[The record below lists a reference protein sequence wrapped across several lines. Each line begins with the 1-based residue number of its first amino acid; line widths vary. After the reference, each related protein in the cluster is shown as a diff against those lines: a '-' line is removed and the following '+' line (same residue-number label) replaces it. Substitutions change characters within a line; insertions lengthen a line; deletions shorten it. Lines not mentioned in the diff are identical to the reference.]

1 MHKTKQLH
9 FCGGLPRAGSTV
21 LMNILQ
27 QNPNIFTTGTCALP
41 NILNDVII
49 KSRFKE
55 SFQAMS
61 INDADSA
68 LYGFIKEGTQG
79 WFNALTNKP
88 IVISKNRSWSSY
100 LHLFPNA
107 KYIVMIRDIIDV
119 AESFDRVN
127 YNTKVL
133 HTFDEKLGLVAS
145 MTENEKFHYYF
156 KSSNPL
162 SGTLTFELPKLIE
175 RFQQGSKNIIFVK
188 YEDLLVDPYKELK
201 RIYNVLEHPYFEHEL
216 NNIQQS
222 ELFEHDHAY
231 FRERTSHVIESSL
244 IHKKIPERKYSKEMQ
259 ERIIKEHIGFYQT
272 FYPNKVVN

>member
-1 MHKTKQLH
+1 MQHKQLH

-27 QNPNIFTTGTCALP
+27 QNPYVFTTGTCALP

-61 INDADSA
+61 IDDADRA
-68 LYGFIKEGTQG
+68 LYGFIKQGTHG
-79 WFNALTNKP
+79 WFDALTNKP

-100 LHLFPNA
+100 LHLFPDS

-156 KSSNPL
+156 KSPNPL
-162 SGTLTFELPKLIE
+162 SSTLTFELPKLVE
-175 RFQQGSKNIIFVK
+175 RSQKGMNDIIFIK
-188 YEDLLVDPYKELK
+188 YEDLLVDPYKVLK
-201 RIYNVLEHPYFEHEL
+201 TIYDTLGLPHFDHDL
-216 NNIQQS
+216 NNIKQS

-231 FRERTSHVIESSL
+231 FRERTSHVVESSL
-244 IHKKIPERKYSKEMQ
+244 IHKKIPERKYSQMMQ
-259 ERIIKEHIGFYQT
+259 EKIIKEHIGFYQM